1 MTPFPPRLCRS
12 CLLLIGLLC
21 VVPVPVFAHEFWMLA
36 KPFAV
41 APNGATRLTL
51 NVGEYFNGDAIAF
64 STQYVAAL
72 HHHAKDVDVDLLSSV
87 STTPTVGEF
96 PIRLERA
103 GTHVFSYDSQPNS
116 ITLGGEKFNAY
127 LHDEGLDAIVKQR
140 EAAGDLLKPARERYR
155 RFVKTLVQVGDG
167 SDASYGIRTGQR
179 FEIVPL
185 TDPLAASAGD
195 RLGFALYYEQK
206 PLANALVKAWRV
218 DGAQTLMIRAR
229 TDAAGQVAFNLP
241 YPGTW
246 MLSVVHMIAAVGTTD
261 YDYDS
266 LWGNLTF
273 ALKAPAR
280 RP

>member
-1 MTPFPPRLCRS
+1 MTTYRLRRCRS
-12 CLLLIGLLC
+12 LLLSIGLLC
-21 VVPVPVFAHEFWMLA
+21 ALPGPASAHEFWMLP

-51 NVGEYFNGDAIAF
+51 NVGEYFSGDVIAF

-72 HHHAKDVDVDLLSSV
+72 HHYAQDVDADLLSKV

-96 PIRLERA
+96 PIRLEKP
-103 GTHVFSYDSQPNS
+103 GTHLFSYDSQPNS

-140 EAAGDLLKPARERYR
+140 EATGNLLKPSRERYR
-155 RFVKTLVQVGDG
+155 RFVKTLVQAGDL
-167 SDASYGIRTGQR
+167 SDATFAIRTGQR
-179 FEIVPL
+179 FELVPM
-185 TDPLAASAGD
+185 TDPLAAKAGD
-195 RLGFALYYEQK
+195 RLGFTLYFEQK

-218 DGAQTLMIRAR
+218 DGNQTLMIRAR
-229 TDAAGQVAFNLP
+229 TDAAGQVAFDLP
-241 YPGTW
+241 YGGTW
-246 MLSVVHMIAAVGTTD
+246 MLSVVHMIAAVGTTA

-273 ALKAPAR
+273 SLKAASPR
-280 RP
+280 